1 MQTPEIGAPLYNAEV
16 IREEMHPFLASIR
29 PFFTEQQY
37 QRLLE
42 ITRDRLGTL
51 NPDTNIPYNNMAFD
65 TVFDHRVHSVI
76 EQTVRSV
83 RAINNLE
90 EDDPELMSLVGASMF
105 SVWAY
110 GTNPTI
116 KNRYRHEGVPY
127 AMHPARSAQRFA
139 DFDVTTLQSI
149 YLHDVPEDT
158 PYTIDDI
165 RELFGET
172 LASIIMK
179 VTKIDIDLED
189 LENLQTNVEVGVA
202 QRFIALHQTNGQAQA
217 GIERA
222 VKQTHSRLQR
232 ASSEHLVRVDYTSEE
247 QIRQR
252 IEMMHLDEFSRSYG
266 IDISPELMQYI
277 KSKDDA
283 EMLTLLRI
291 FSSIRDEDDVRALI
305 VKIADHEDNSDSLL
319 DLARVKGRHK
329 IEEKAQVMELF
340 SHLARTLG
348 LPEKADTIDWNVYKA
363 RNPEEALR
371 FQAAVREARPIKQE
385 YLDMLERE
393 GQALLGR
400 FHEWAQRFFC
410 MDETTGP
417 IGRMVIVDQPSFHQI
432 RTNKLLSK
440 GRVKPLVDF
449 EFSSEYAMYA
459 FIDFLA
465 MIETTPSAHMH
476 IGNIMTLPHA
486 ENDRSMTVTLKN
498 KHTIKIPGYLW
509 ERTGAVADMFR
520 VTATDNQ
527 RYTGRAML
535 KWMQRDYETGKF
547 DEFLGRV
554 RTGSQVVS
562 IDSQKGRHTNIIIP
576 GGASKYDVLLQAGY
590 QRDGTI
596 FKDGRAVEGMQ
607 PRNGDM
613 IVIGERSIVD
623 PFTFNHL
630 QTPEA
635 KARLSA
641 LLEPSARAERPNHEQ
656 RYLQEL
662 MLRRGRQILRFM
674 VEAHFTFDR
683 GSQVFSDYMF
693 PECFFDGLF
702 ERQLKLLIEDQVL
715 TRHDI
720 VQAGMYPEPFPTTID
735 HFQRKDYAKVL
746 ATQPGIGAT
755 ALSVY
760 NWMHQ
765 NVGEIPL
772 RGQARKTDVEL
783 YRLAHHLM
791 KPARLVSTVP
801 AWTVEHDRV
810 TPLETLVEPGQDF
823 QVPADRKVVREVPLI
838 RGVISTPFDTK
849 SDLESCF
856 YLALN
861 RAAITP
867 FQNYARRH
875 RIGSLPLGAST
886 TEIVKALVHPHLRWI
901 SW

>member
-1 MQTPEIGAPLYNAEV
+1 MQNPEMGAPLYNAE
-16 IREEMHPFLASIR
+16 IPHEEIHPFLASLR
-29 PFFTEQQY
+29 PYFTEQQY
-37 QRLLE
+37 QRFLE

-51 NPDTNIPYNNMAFD
+51 NPDTNVPYNNMAFD
-65 TVFDHRVHSVI
+65 TVYDHRVHAVI
-76 EQTVRSV
+76 DETVRTV
-83 RAINNLE
+83 QAVNQME
-90 EDDPELMSLVGASMF
+90 EDDPEIVSLMGASLF

-116 KNRYRHEGVPY
+116 KSRFRHEQVPY
-127 AMHPARSAQRFA
+127 AMHPARSARRFS

-158 PYTIDDI
+158 PYTIEDI
-165 RELFGET
+165 KELFGET
-172 LASIIMK
+172 VSSIIMK
-179 VTKIDIDLED
+179 VTKIDVDLED

-202 QRFIALHQTNGQAQA
+202 QRFIALHKSGGQSTA
-217 GIERA
+217 GIDRA
-222 VKQTHSRLQR
+222 VKQTHARLQR
-232 ASSEHLVRVDYTSEE
+232 AAEHLVRTEYTSEE

-252 IEMMHLDEFSRSYG
+252 IELMRLDEFARSYG
-266 IDISPELMQYI
+266 VDISSELMQYI

-291 FSSIRDEDDVRALI
+291 FSSLRDEDDVRALI
-305 VKIADHEDNSDSLL
+305 VKIADHEDNSESLL

-340 SHLARTLG
+340 AHLARSLG
-348 LPEKADTIDWNVYKA
+348 LPDKADTIDWNIYKA

-385 YLDMLERE
+385 YFDMLERE

-400 FHEWAQRFFC
+400 FHEWAQRYFC
-410 MDETTGP
+410 MDESTGP

-449 EFSSEYAMYA
+449 EFSSEYAMNA

-465 MIETTPSAHMH
+465 MIETAPSEYMH

-535 KWMQRDYETGKF
+535 RWMQRDYETGKF
-547 DEFLGRV
+547 DDFLSRV

-590 QRDGTI
+590 QRDGNI

-613 IVIGERSIVD
+613 IVMGDRSIVD
-623 PFTFNHL
+623 PYIFNHL
-630 QTPEA
+630 KTPEA
-635 KARLSA
+635 KARLSS
-641 LLEPSARAERPNHEQ
+641 LLEPSVRAERPNPEQ
-656 RYLQEL
+656 RYLRQL
-662 MLRRGRQILRFM
+662 MFQRGRDILRFM
-674 VEAHFTFDR
+674 VEAHFTLDR
-683 GSQVFSDYMF
+683 GSQFFSDYMF
-693 PECFFDGLF
+693 PESFFEGLID
-702 ERQLKLLIEDQVL
+702 RQIKLLIEDQVL
-715 TRHDI
+715 TPQDVI
-720 VQAGMYPEPFPTTID
+720 QAGMYPEPFPTSID
-735 HFQRKDYAKVL
+735 HFQRRDYTKVL
-746 ATQPGIGAT
+746 AVQPGIGSA
-755 ALSVY
+755 ALSIY
-760 NWMHQ
+760 NWIHR
-765 NVGEIPL
+765 NIGEVPL
-772 RGQARKTDVEL
+772 KGEARRNDADL

-791 KPARLVSTVP
+791 KPARLISTVP
-801 AWTVEHDRV
+801 AWTVAHDHV
-810 TPLETLVEPGQDF
+810 TPYETLVEPGQDY

-838 RGVISTPFDTK
+838 RGVVSTPFDSK
-849 SDLESCF
+849 NDIEPSF
-856 YLALN
+856 YLAFN
-861 RAAITP
+861 RAAIGP
-867 FQNYARRH
+867 FQQYARRH
-875 RIGSLPLGAST
+875 RIGKLPFGASE
-886 TEIVKALVHPHLRWI
+886 TEILKALVHPHLRWVA
-901 SW
+901 W